1 MILQREVEQKQ
12 DDQTISL
19 LYRQIKTLRTE
30 LEQEKSVN
38 KENQREMKKLEK
50 DMEELG
56 ELGTNKGIML

>member
-1 MILQREVEQKQ
+1 MILQREAEQNQ

-19 LYRQIKTLRTE
+19 LNRQIKTLRTE